1 MQLVED
7 SGEWL
12 GVNVSGRQPVVV
24 DTELKNSTD
33 YERWV
38 KEGMSLNRDYSE
50 YKWNLGDWWNKGH
63 KYGERKR
70 LVDSEEWDG
79 PKEQTCKIS
88 GVVAEAFEKFRRRN
102 LLSYG
107 HHAELTSLPIEE
119 QDKLLD
125 ECEAEGH
132 PIMRLRQRVKEVKS
146 FLSQGWTQSQLDRR
160 RKIEKGGV
168 ALANLSKGDD
178 GEPID
183 SALLYWAEAEGRDEK
198 ITRGTDWGN
207 PFVIGEDGDRET
219 VISKYNK
226 YLEMKDGLLHRLKSG
241 ELSGKLLVCWCC
253 PDGCHGET
261 LMKKTKE
268 ANK

>member
-1 MQLVED
+1 MSFED
-7 SGEWL
+7 RINL
-12 GVNVSGRQPVVV
+12 DGRQPVVI
-24 DTELKNSTD
+24 DNDRINSGS
-33 YERWV
+33 YEEWE
-38 KEGMSLNRDYSE
+38 KEGLSLNKDYSD

-63 KYGERKR
+63 KYGDRKR

-79 PKEQTCKIS
+79 PKFQTCMMAGS
-88 GVVAEAFEKFRRRN
+88 TANTFETFRRRKV
-102 LLSYG
+102 LSYG
-107 HHAELTSLPIEE
+107 HHLEVAALPIEE

-125 ECEAEGH
+125 ECETEGH
-132 PIMRLRQRVKEVKS
+132 SIMRLRQRVKEVKS
-146 FLSQGWTQSQLDRR
+146 FLSQGWTQDQLDRR

-178 GEPID
+178 GEPVD

-207 PFVIGEDGDRET
+207 PFVIGEDGDRDT
-219 VISKYNK
+219 VISKYGK

-253 PDGCHGET
+253 PDGCHGDI
-261 LMKKTKE
+261 LMNKTKE

>member
-1 MQLVED
+1 MSLED
-7 SGEWL
+7 RINL
-12 GVNVSGRQPVVV
+12 DGRQPVVLEEV
-24 DTELKNSTD
+24 RDLKNSTSYD
-33 YERWV
+33 EWV
-38 KEGMSLNRDYSE
+38 KEGLSLNRDYSD
-50 YKWNLGDWWNKGH
+50 YKWSLGDWWNKGH
-63 KYGERKR
+63 KYGERKK
-70 LVDSEEWDG
+70 LVDSDDWDG
-79 PKEQTCKIS
+79 PSFSTCMMAGSTAKT
-88 GVVAEAFEKFRRRN
+88 FETFRRRKV
-102 LLSYG
+102 LSYG
-107 HHAELTSLPIEE
+107 HHLEVAALPIEE

-125 ECEAEGH
+125 ECEREGH
-132 PIMRLRQRVKEVKS
+132 SIMRLRQRVKEVKS
-146 FLSQGWTQSQLDRR
+146 FLAQGWTQSQLDRR

-183 SALLYWAEAEGRDEK
+183 SALLYWAEAEGLDIK

-268 ANK
+268 ANR

>member
-1 MQLVED
+1 MSFED
-7 SGEWL
+7 RINL
-12 GVNVSGRQPVVV
+12 DGRQPVVL
-24 DTELKNSTD
+24 DDDRINSTGYD
-33 YERWV
+33 KWV
-38 KEGMSLNRDYSE
+38 EEGLSLNRNYSD

-63 KYGERKR
+63 KYGDRKE
-70 LVDSEEWDG
+70 LVNSDGWDG

-119 QDKLLD
+119 QDKLLE
-125 ECEAEGH
+125 ECETEGH
-132 PIMRLRQRVKEVKS
+132 SVMRLRQRVKEVKS
-146 FLSQGWTQSQLDRR
+146 FLSQGWTQDQLDRR

-168 ALANLSKGDD
+168 ALANLSKGED

-183 SALLYWAEAEGRDEK
+183 SALLYWAEAEGLDVK

-219 VISKYNK
+219 VISKYSK
-226 YLEMKDGLLHRLKSG
+226 YLEMKDGLIHRLKSG

-253 PDGCHGET
+253 PDGCHGDI

>member
-1 MQLVED
+1 MSFED
-7 SGEWL
+7 RINL
-12 GVNVSGRQPVVV
+12 DGRQPVVIE
-24 DTELKNSTD
+24 DDRKNSTSYD
-33 YERWV
+33 EWV
-38 KEGMSLNRDYSE
+38 QEGLSLQRDYSD
-50 YKWNLGDWWNKGH
+50 YKWNIGDWWNKGH
-63 KYGERKR
+63 NYGDRKR

-79 PKEQTCKIS
+79 PKYQTCKVA
-88 GVVAEAFEKFRRRN
+88 GWVAECFEMVRRRTN
-102 LLSYG
+102 LSYG
-107 HHAELTSLPIEE
+107 QHMEVSSLPIEE

-125 ECEAEGH
+125 ECEREGH
-132 PIMRLRQRVKEVKS
+132 SIMRLRQRVKEVKS
-146 FLSQGWTQSQLDRR
+146 FLAQGWTQSQLDRR

-178 GEPID
+178 GEPVD
-183 SALLYWAEAEGRDEK
+183 SALLYWAEAEGLDVK

-219 VISKYNK
+219 VIAKYGK

-253 PDGCHGET
+253 PDGCHGDI
-261 LMKKTKE
+261 LMNKTKE

>member
-1 MQLVED
+1 MSFED
-7 SGEWL
+7 RINLE
-12 GVNVSGRQPVVV
+12 GRQPVVIE
-24 DTELKNSTD
+24 DDRINSTG
-33 YERWV
+33 YEEWV
-38 KEGMSLNRDYSE
+38 KEGLSLNKDYSD
-50 YKWNLGDWWNKGH
+50 YKWWLGDWWNKGH
-63 KYGERKR
+63 KYGERKK
-70 LVDSEEWDG
+70 LVDSDDWDG
-79 PKEQTCKIS
+79 PSYSTCKNTAAVCS
-88 GVVAEAFEKFRRRN
+88 TFEKARRRAN
-102 LLSYG
+102 LTFG
-107 HHAELTSLPIEE
+107 HHLETNDLPKEE

-125 ECEAEGH
+125 ECEREGH
-132 PIMRLRQRVKEVKS
+132 SIMRLRQRVKEVKS
-146 FLSQGWTQSQLDRR
+146 FMSQGWTQDQLDRR

-183 SALLYWAEAEGRDEK
+183 SALLYWAEAEGLDVK

-219 VISKYNK
+219 VIAKYGK

-253 PDGCHGET
+253 PDGCHGDT

>member
-1 MQLVED
+1 MDFED
-7 SGEWL
+7 RINL
-12 GVNVSGRQPVVV
+12 DGRQPVVIE
-24 DTELKNSTD
+24 DDRINSTG
-33 YERWV
+33 YEEWV
-38 KEGMSLNRDYSE
+38 KEGLSLQRDYSG

-63 KYGERKR
+63 KYGERKK

-79 PKEQTCKIS
+79 PKFQTCVS
-88 GVVAEAFEKFRRRN
+88 AGVVASSFESLRRRSV
-102 LLSYG
+102 LSWG
-107 HHAELTSLPIEE
+107 HHYELISLPMEE

-125 ECEAEGH
+125 ECEREGH
-132 PIMRLRQRVKEVKS
+132 PILTLRQRVKEVKS
-146 FLSQGWTQSQLDRR
+146 FMSQGWTQDQLDRR

-183 SALLYWAEAEGRDEK
+183 SALLYWAEAEGLDVK

-219 VISKYNK
+219 VIAKYGK

-253 PDGCHGET
+253 PDGCHGDT

>member
-1 MQLVED
+1 MSFED
-7 SGEWL
+7 RINL
-12 GVNVSGRQPVVV
+12 DGRQPVVV
-24 DTELKNSTD
+24 ELEPELKNSTD
-33 YERWV
+33 YDKWAE
-38 KEGMSLNRDYSE
+38 EGLSLNRDYSD

-63 KYGERKR
+63 KYGERKK
-70 LVDSEEWDG
+70 LVDSEDWDG
-79 PKEQTCKIS
+79 PSYTTCQS
-88 GVVAEAFEKFRRRN
+88 AGSLCNDFTSTRRRVV
-102 LLSYG
+102 LSFG
-107 HHAELTSLPIEE
+107 HHQEVQSLPTEE

-125 ECEAEGH
+125 ECEVEGH
-132 PIMRLRQRVKEVKS
+132 SILRLRQRVKEVKS
-146 FLSQGWTQSQLDRR
+146 FLSQGWTQDQLDRR

-168 ALANLSKGDD
+168 ALANLSKGED

-219 VISKYNK
+219 VISKYSK
-226 YLEMKDGLLHRLKSG
+226 YLEMKDGLIHRLKSG

-253 PDGCHGET
+253 PDGCHGDI

>member
-1 MQLVED
+1 MDDDASFLGID
-7 SGEWL
+7 ISG
-12 GVNVSGRQPVVV
+12 SQPVVL
-24 DTELKNSTD
+24 DDDRKNSTD
-33 YERWV
+33 YDNWV
-38 KEGMSLNRDYSE
+38 KEGLSLNKDYSD

-63 KYGERKR
+63 NYGARKK
-70 LVDSEEWDG
+70 LVESDDWNG
-79 PKEQTCKIS
+79 PKEQTCKIA
-88 GVVAEAFEKFRRRN
+88 GVVADSFEKFRRRN

-125 ECEAEGH
+125 ECESEGH
-132 PIMRLRQRVKEVKS
+132 SVMRLRQRVKEVKS
-146 FLSQGWTQSQLDRR
+146 FLSQGWTQSQMDRR
-160 RKIEKGGV
+160 RTIEKGGV

-178 GEPID
+178 GLPVD
-183 SALLYWAEAEGRDEK
+183 NALVCWAEAEGRDQK

-219 VISKYNK
+219 VIEKYSK
-226 YLEMKDGLLHRLKSG
+226 YLEMKDGLIHRLKSG

-253 PDGCHGET
+253 PDGCHGDI